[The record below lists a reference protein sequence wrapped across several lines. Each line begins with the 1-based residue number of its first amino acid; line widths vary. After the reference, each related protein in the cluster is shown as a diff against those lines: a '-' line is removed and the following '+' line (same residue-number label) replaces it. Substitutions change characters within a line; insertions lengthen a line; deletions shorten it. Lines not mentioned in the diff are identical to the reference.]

1 MSYIKNCNQCGERI
15 SMREMP
21 GGQWV
26 AFDVNTDQPH
36 HHRKTKSRR
45 KADEVKQMP
54 SYKKN
59 LSAQNNS
66 SSDFSSYFLIFIVLV
81 VLYALFSG

>member
-54 SYKKN
+54 SYKKKFKC
-59 LSAQNNS
+59 AKE
-66 SSDFSSYFLIFIVLV
+66 FIFR
-81 VLYALFSG
+81 LF